1 MGAVDLRVA
10 TKATRLTILRHFV
23 NIRNMNADTFAALA
37 HELRLRIFRLL
48 VATGPDGLAAG
59 EIGAKL
65 DVGASTL
72 SAHLAQLERV
82 GLLRSRREHR
92 RIIYAVDTEGTQG
105 LVSFLVD
112 DCCGGRPE
120 LCGLDAKTTRASVKR
135 IAPRRGDSR

>member
-1 MGAVDLRVA
+1 MD
-10 TKATRLTILRHFV
+10 
-23 NIRNMNADTFAALA
+23 ADTFAALA
-37 HELRLRIFRLL
+37 HDLRLRIFRLL

-59 EIGAKL
+59 EIGEKL

-82 GLLRSRREHR
+82 GLLRSHREHR
-92 RIIYAVDTEGTQG
+92 RIIYAIDTEGTQG

-120 LCGLDAKTTRASVKR
+120 LCGLQAKTKLTSAPK
-135 IAPRRGDSR
+135 IPPRRTRSR